1 VLFCGILN
9 LLIYVCFDERRQ
21 RIFVGLAS
29 TVIGMSL
36 LYHGCFR
43 SRMVDMKDEY
53 DEGPKAGGNF
63 QQLARAVFQFPK
75 VAVPKKRPQ
84 AKPKHRRMT
93 GSDKG

>member
-1 VLFCGILN
+1 
-9 LLIYVCFDERRQ
+9 
-21 RIFVGLAS
+21 
-29 TVIGMSL
+29 
-36 LYHGCFR
+36 
-43 SRMVDMKDEY
+43 MVDMKDEY